1 VLVSLLCAVGSALAY
16 GASTLVQAVATRRA
30 HGLAAA
36 LSPLAVTAFAVDG
49 LGFLLSLLALDRLPL
64 FVVQSIMASMLV
76 VVVLGARFLLGVRL
90 RRVDVV
96 AVVVV
101 IGALVL
107 IGLGS
112 GEQPAV
118 EPPTSFE
125 RAMLVATGVL
135 AVAAVA
141 LYRSGPGWA
150 LAAVGGLGFS
160 AAAVAARASH
170 HHEGLVATVWQP
182 MTACIV
188 VGGVVGALGYLRA
201 LERMPVGPAAAISSV
216 IEVVVPGAVGV
227 LVLGDTI
234 AHGMLPGVLVGLVLA
249 VGGCVV
255 LALSP
260 ANRAAEEEPDA
271 APAAGPAAGS
281 AGA

>member
-1 VLVSLLCAVGSALAY
+1 MIVSLLCAVGSALAY
-16 GASTLVQAVATRRA
+16 GTSTLMQAVATRRA
-30 HGLAAA
+30 HGLAAVMT
-36 LSPLAVTAFAVDG
+36 PLVVGAFVVDG
-49 LGFLLSLLALDRLPL
+49 LGFLLSLLALDSLPL
-64 FVVQSIMASMLV
+64 FVVQSVMASMLV
-76 VVVLGARFLLGVRL
+76 VVVLGARFVLEARL
-90 RRVDVV
+90 RRLDVT

-118 EPPTSFE
+118 EPPSSFE
-125 RAMLVATGVL
+125 RAMLIATGVL
-135 AVAAVA
+135 VLVALA

-150 LAAVGGLGFS
+150 LAAVAGLGFS
-160 AAAVAARASH
+160 GAAIAARASH
-170 HHEGLVATVWQP
+170 HHDGLWAMLWQP

-188 VGGVVGALGYLRA
+188 VGGIIGALCSLRA
-201 LERMPVGPAAAISSV
+201 LERLAVGPSAAILSV

-234 AHGMLPGVLVGLVLA
+234 ANGMLPGVVVGLVLA
-249 VGGCVV
+249 IGGCVV

-260 ANRAAEEEPDA
+260 ANRAAEE
-271 APAAGPAAGS
+271 APAPTPGLPAT
-281 AGA
+281 